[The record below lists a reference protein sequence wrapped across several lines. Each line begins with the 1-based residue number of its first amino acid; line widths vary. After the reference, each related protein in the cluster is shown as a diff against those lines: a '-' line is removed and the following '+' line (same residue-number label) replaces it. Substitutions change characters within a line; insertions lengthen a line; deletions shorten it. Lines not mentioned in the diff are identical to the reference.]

1 MDMYL
6 KSIEVNG
13 FKSFAHK
20 MIFKFEH
27 GITGIV
33 GPNGS
38 GKSNVADAVRWVL
51 GEQRAKQLRGSKM
64 EDVIFAGTELR
75 KPMGSAYVAITLD
88 NSDHSLPIQF
98 EEVTVARRVYRS
110 GESEYLIN
118 GSACR
123 RKDIVE
129 LFFDTGIGKEGYSI
143 IGQGQIEQILSGKPE
158 DRRELFDEAA
168 GIVKY
173 KKNKLETQKSLEI
186 ERENLVRVTDI
197 LAELE
202 RQVGPLKKQSERARE
217 YLLLRDQLKDED
229 VKRFLF
235 ENRNLEQELKDLNEK
250 IEIAQREME
259 QADQALS
266 KAKEKYGK
274 QEEFLDNLKQEI
286 ETIAA
291 EISEMKIT
299 KQQKEGQIQV
309 LKEQINTER
318 MRENMYLESKDK
330 LFKELNEKKAQ
341 LKRFEA
347 ETEEIRKEYESVM
360 EQKIQKE
367 SEVALY
373 QKQIQD
379 LEREQEEI
387 QIRVNAVREGRMRV
401 AGAIERSQTVK
412 EQLNVRISGLEHQ
425 MEELQQQIKQHQD
438 KKDFSI
444 EKIKEIKDKKDQLEI
459 QRRNAKRIEETL
471 LSERRQIQVEM
482 DQKREKYHRIRS
494 NYETMRN
501 MAERYDGYGFGI
513 KKVMEQQAVT
523 PGIIGAVADI
533 IKVEAKYETAIETA
547 LGGSIQN
554 IVTDTQETAK
564 KMIGYLKKNR
574 YGRVTFLPLDAVK
587 GKEFTREE
595 ILSESG
601 VIGAANQLAEY
612 DEAYKDL
619 FASLLGQSLVVEDM
633 DAGIR
638 IANKYHH
645 SIRIV
650 TLEGDSLNRGGSMS
664 GGAFKNKSNL
674 LGRAREVEELKGRL
688 DKWTKAIG
696 KDEEKYNEN
705 EKKLKEYQQN
715 MVDLEKEIQEIS
727 LELNTQQMSQSAIES
742 RQEELAKR
750 QEQLVLQRDK
760 LIEELGTAKED
771 ADRLQ
776 DEQTDL
782 ESANEQDEERIKEID
797 QKLEYLRK
805 CAEKH
810 AMEVSKVHMRL
821 SQESQKL
828 EFQENN
834 QERVRSEIEHLNEE
848 FKENQKDAGNVNDN
862 VKALKQQIEDLKDSC
877 KEMEQKIITDQT
889 RHQKMQEEVKTKE
902 VLYKDIL
909 KEREEMME
917 RVSGYDKEIYRLESQ
932 RDGRKQKKKELLD
945 YMWENYEIT
954 YHQAKQRIDLD
965 ETESLS
971 KIKETIGELKNQ
983 IKDLGPVNI
992 NAIEDYKEVSER
1004 YEFMQKQHEDIVT
1017 AEAHLAGLMEELE
1030 EAMRRQFNEKFKDI
1044 QRVFQEVFVELF
1056 GGGEA
1061 RLELTDDDVLESG
1074 IRIIAQPPGKKL
1086 QNMMQLSGGEKALTA
1101 ISLLFAIQN
1110 LKPSPFC
1117 LLDEIEAAL
1126 DDSNVTRFAKY
1137 LHKLTKDTQFIVIT
1151 HRRGTMMAAD
1161 VLYGITMQEK
1171 GISTQVSVNLIEND
1185 LDE

>member
-1 MDMYL
+1 MYL

-229 VKRFLF
+229 VKQFLF

-459 QRRNAKRIEETL
+459 QRRNAKRIEEIL

-619 FASLLGQSLVVEDM
+619 FASLLGQILVVEDM

-848 FKENQKDAGNVNDN
+848 FKENQKDAGDVNDN
-862 VKALKQQIEDLKDSC
+862 VKALKQQIEDFKDSC

>member
-1 MDMYL
+1 MYL

-229 VKRFLF
+229 VKQFLF

-619 FASLLGQSLVVEDM
+619 FASLLGQILVVEDM

-715 MVDLEKEIQEIS
+715 MIDLEKEIQEIS

>member
-1 MDMYL
+1 MYL

-158 DRRELFDEAA
+158 DRRELFDEAT

-202 RQVGPLKKQSERARE
+202 RQIGPLKKQSERARE

-229 VKRFLF
+229 VKQFLF

-619 FASLLGQSLVVEDM
+619 FASLLGQILVVEDM

-848 FKENQKDAGNVNDN
+848 FKENQKDAGDVNDN
-862 VKALKQQIEDLKDSC
+862 VKALKQQIEDFKDSC

>member
-229 VKRFLF
+229 VKQFLF
-235 ENRNLEQELKDLNEK
+235 ENQNLEQELKDLNEK

-619 FASLLGQSLVVEDM
+619 FASLLGQILVVEDM

-848 FKENQKDAGNVNDN
+848 FKENQKDAGDVNDN
-862 VKALKQQIEDLKDSC
+862 VKALKQQIEDFKDSC

>member
-1 MDMYL
+1 MYL

-88 NSDHSLPIQF
+88 NSDHSLLIQF

-202 RQVGPLKKQSERARE
+202 RQIGPLKKQSERARE

-229 VKRFLF
+229 VKQFLF

-619 FASLLGQSLVVEDM
+619 FASLLGQILVVEDM

-848 FKENQKDAGNVNDN
+848 FKENQKDAGDVNDN
-862 VKALKQQIEDLKDSC
+862 VKALKQQIEDFKDSC

>member
-197 LAELE
+197 LTELE
-202 RQVGPLKKQSERARE
+202 RQVAPLKKQSEKAKE

-229 VKRFLF
+229 IKSFLL
-235 ENRNLEQELKDLNEK
+235 ENRNLEEELKTLEEK
-250 IEIAQREME
+250 IAIAEHEMK
-259 QADQALS
+259 QADYEL
-266 KAKEKYGK
+266 EKTKNKYEEQERSLEDLKKTMESVSENISETKIKK
-274 QEEFLDNLKQEI
+274 QE
-286 ETIAA
+286 
-291 EISEMKIT
+291 
-299 KQQKEGQIQV
+299 KEGKIQV

-318 MRENMYLESKDK
+318 MRENLYQESKEK
-330 LFKELNEKKAQ
+330 LLRELDEKKEQ
-341 LKRFEA
+341 LKRFMA
-347 ETEEIRKEYESVM
+347 ETKEIRQEYEAVM
-360 EQKIQKE
+360 KQKIKKE
-367 SEVALY
+367 REVAVY

-379 LEREQEEI
+379 FEREQEELRFRI
-387 QIRVNAVREGRMRV
+387 TAASEGRMKV
-401 AGAIERSQTVK
+401 TGAIERSQTVK
-412 EQLNVRISGLEHQ
+412 EQLNVRIRAL
-425 MEELQQQIKQHQD
+425 ELQLEEVEKTFEGHKEEKDSYKQKIQNLKE
-438 KKDFSI
+438 KK
-444 EKIKEIKDKKDQLEI
+444 EKLEI
-459 QRRNAKRIEETL
+459 DRHNARRIEETL
-471 LSERRQIQVEM
+471 ILER
-482 DQKREKYHRIRS
+482 QKIVDEINKKKEKYHRIRS

-501 MAERYDGYGFGI
+501 MAERYDGYGYGI
-513 KKVMEQQAVT
+513 KKVMEQQHVT
-523 PGIIGAVADI
+523 EGIIGVVADI
-533 IKVEAKYETAIETA
+533 IKVEQKYETAIETA
-547 LGGSIQN
+547 LSGSIQN
-554 IVTDTQETAK
+554 VVTDTQNTAK
-564 KMIGYLKKNR
+564 TMIEYLKRNR

-587 GKEFTREE
+587 GKEFARKE
-595 ILSESG
+595 ILLEDG
-601 VIGAANQLAEY
+601 VIGAANELVIY
-612 DEAYKDL
+612 DPEYKDL
-619 FASLLGQSLVVEDM
+619 FASLLGQILVVKDIN
-633 DAGIR
+633 AGIR

-645 SIRIV
+645 SVRIV
-650 TLEGDSLNRGGSMS
+650 TLDGDSLNRGGSMS
-664 GGAFKNKSNL
+664 GGAFKNKNNL
-674 LGRAREVEELKGRL
+674 LGRAREIDELKHRL
-688 DKWTKAIG
+688 DQWEQTINKE
-696 KDEEKYNEN
+696 EEKYKEN

-715 MVDLEKEIQEIS
+715 MIDLDREMQNIS
-727 LELNTQQMSQSAIES
+727 LELNTQEMSASAIDNKQDELKD
-742 RQEELAKR
+742 RKEYLTKEKNKLTEEL
-750 QEQLVLQRDK
+750 
-760 LIEELGTAKED
+760 D
-771 ADRLQ
+771 AAMADTDRLQ
-776 DEQTDL
+776 GEKTNLETANQQDEQ
-782 ESANEQDEERIKEID
+782 SIREIED
-797 QKLEYLRK
+797 KLEHLRK
-805 CAEKH
+805 RAEEH
-810 AMEVSKVHMRL
+810 AMDVSNVHMRL
-821 SQESQKL
+821 SQETQKL

-834 QERVRSEIEHLNEE
+834 QERVKSEIKKLEDDYRES
-848 FKENQKDAGNVNDN
+848 QKGAGNINDN
-862 VKALKQQIEDLKDSC
+862 VHALN
-877 KEMEQKIITDQT
+877 QKIVNLKKECSDMEDQIKEDQN
-889 RHQKMQEEVKTKE
+889 RHQKIQEEVRYKE
-902 VLYKDIL
+902 ASYKETM
-909 KEREEMME
+909 KEREEILE
-917 RVSGYDKEIYRLESQ
+917 RVNGYDKEMYRLESQ
-932 RDGRKQKKKELLD
+932 RDGRDQKKKELLD

-954 YHQAKQRIDLD
+954 YHQAKQRIHL
-965 ETESLS
+965 EESESLS
-971 KIKETIGELKNQ
+971 KIKKTIDGIKKQ
-983 IKDLGPVNI
+983 IKDLGPVNV
-992 NAIEDYKEVSER
+992 NAIEDYKEVLER

-1017 AEAHLAGLMEELE
+1017 AEAHLTGLMQELE
-1030 EAMRRQFNEKFKDI
+1030 DAMRRQFNEKFKDI

-1061 RLELTDDDVLESG
+1061 RLELTDADVLESG

-1161 VLYGITMQEK
+1161 ILYGITMQEK

>member
-1 MDMYL
+1 MYL

-20 MIFKFEH
+20 MVFKFEH

-38 GKSNVADAVRWVL
+38 GKSNIADAVRWVL

-64 EDVIFAGTELR
+64 EDVIFSGTELR

-197 LAELE
+197 LTELE
-202 RQVGPLKKQSERARE
+202 RQVGPLKKQSEKAKE
-217 YLLLRDQLKDED
+217 YLMLRDQLKDED
-229 VKRFLF
+229 IKLFLL
-235 ENRNLEQELKDLNEK
+235 ENKKLEDELKELDVK
-250 IEIAQREME
+250 IEVADREMK
-259 QADQALS
+259 QADHALS
-266 KAKEKYGK
+266 KAKEKYQK
-274 QEEFLDNLKQEI
+274 QEESLEKLKQEI
-286 ETIAA
+286 ES
-291 EISEMKIT
+291 ISEKISQMKIS
-299 KQQKEGQIQV
+299 KQQNEGKIQV
-309 LKEQINTER
+309 LNEQINTEH

-330 LFKELNEKKAQ
+330 LLKDLNEKKAQ
-341 LKRFEA
+341 LKRFIA
-347 ETEEIRKEYESVM
+347 ETEEIRHVYDTVM

-379 LEREQEEI
+379 LENEQKEVRF
-387 QIRVNAVREGRMRV
+387 RVNMASEGRMKV
-401 AGAIERSQTVK
+401 TGAIERSMTVK
-412 EQLNVRISGLEHQ
+412 EQLDMQINGLEYQ
-425 MEELQQQIKQHQD
+425 LEELEKEQNSYNQEKEISDQRMKEIQD
-438 KKDFSI
+438 KKSKI
-444 EKIKEIKDKKDQLEI
+444 EIDLH
-459 QRRNAKRIEETL
+459 NAKRIEQTL
-471 LSERRQIQVEM
+471 LRESQEISEELN
-482 DQKREKYHRIRS
+482 KKKEKYHRIES

-513 KKVMEQQAVT
+513 KKVMEQQART
-523 PGIIGAVADI
+523 RGIIGAVADI
-533 IKVEAKYETAIETA
+533 IKVEQKYETAIETA

-564 KMIGYLKKNR
+564 KMIDYLKKNR

-587 GKEFTREE
+587 GKTFAKKE
-595 ILSESG
+595 ILSEEG
-601 VIGAANQLAEY
+601 VIGAANELVSY
-612 DEAYKDL
+612 DERYTDL
-619 FASLLGQSLVVEDM
+619 FASLLGQILVVQDM
-633 DAGIR
+633 DAGIY

-674 LGRAREVEELKGRL
+674 LGRAREVKELKQKL
-688 DKWTKAIG
+688 DQWKKTIQ
-696 KDEEKYNEN
+696 KDEEKSQEN
-705 EKKLKEYQQN
+705 GKKLKEYRQS
-715 MVDLEKEIQEIS
+715 MIDLNKEMQEVS
-727 LELNTQQMSQSAIES
+727 LELNTQQMSNASIES
-742 RQEELAKR
+742 KQEEIELRKTHLFEEKHKLLEQAK
-750 QEQLVLQRDK
+750 E
-760 LIEELGTAKED
+760 AKED
-771 ADRLQ
+771 ASRLQ
-776 DEQTDL
+776 DEKYDL
-782 ESANEQDEERIKEID
+782 EIANQQDEKRI
-797 QKLEYLRK
+797 QKINEELEHLRK
-805 CAEKH
+805 HADEH
-810 AMEVSKVHMRL
+810 AMLVSQIHMRL

-834 QERVRSEIEHLNEE
+834 QERVRSEIERLENE
-848 FKENQKDAGNVNDN
+848 FKENQKDAGNASDTVE
-862 VKALKQQIEDLKDSC
+862 ALKQKIELLKKTCQETEDKINEDQIK
-877 KEMEQKIITDQT
+877 
-889 RHQKMQEEVKTKE
+889 HQKMQSEVKQKE
-902 VLYKDIL
+902 ELYKDII
-909 KEREEMME
+909 KDREEMIE
-917 RVSGYDKEIYRLESQ
+917 RVSGYDKEIYRLENQ
-932 RDGRKQKKKELLD
+932 RESCKQKKKELLD

-954 YHQAKQRIDLD
+954 YHQAKQRITFD
-965 ETESLS
+965 EIQSIS
-971 KIKETIGELKNQ
+971 KIKEMITALKSQ
-983 IKDLGPVNI
+983 IRELGPINI
-992 NAIEDYKEVSER
+992 NAIEDYKEIAER

-1017 AEAHLAGLMEELE
+1017 AEAHLSGLMEELDD
-1030 EAMRRQFNEKFKDI
+1030 AMRRQFNEKFKDI
-1044 QRVFQEVFVELF
+1044 KRVFQEVFVELF

-1061 RLELTDDDVLESG
+1061 RLLLTDDDVLESG

-1126 DDSNVTRFAKY
+1126 DDSNVTRFANY
-1137 LHKLTKDTQFIVIT
+1137 LNKLTKDTQFIVIT

-1171 GISTQVSVNLIEND
+1171 GISTQVSVSLIEND

>member
-1 MDMYL
+1 MYL

-202 RQVGPLKKQSERARE
+202 RQIGPLKKQSERARE

-229 VKRFLF
+229 VKQFLF

-619 FASLLGQSLVVEDM
+619 FASLLGQILVVEDM

-848 FKENQKDAGNVNDN
+848 FKENQKDAGDVNDN
-862 VKALKQQIEDLKDSC
+862 VKALKQQIEDFKDSC

-971 KIKETIGELKNQ
+971 KIKETISELKNQ